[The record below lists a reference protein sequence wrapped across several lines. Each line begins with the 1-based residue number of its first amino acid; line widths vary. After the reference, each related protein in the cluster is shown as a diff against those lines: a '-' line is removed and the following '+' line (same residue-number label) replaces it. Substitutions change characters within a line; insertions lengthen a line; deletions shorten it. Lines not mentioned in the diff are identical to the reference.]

1 MPEKSLAVQRAEER
15 SALKPV
21 KFESLL
27 DRMDDVFDRIN
38 KRAFEIFE
46 GNGRIFGRELDD
58 WLKAEREFLHP
69 VHVQLAESG
78 ESLDVQAEVPGFDE
92 KDLEINV
99 EPRRVTISGKRETSK
114 KEKKG
119 KTVYSETGCDQIL
132 RVVDLPAEVETDKVT
147 ATLKNGVLA
156 LTMPKVARS
165 QSVRIH
171 AKAA

>member
-1 MPEKSLAVQRAEER
+1 MAEKSLAVRRAEEP
-15 SALKPV
+15 STIKPV
-21 KFESLL
+21 KFESLF
-27 DRMDDVFDRIN
+27 DRMDEVFNNIT

-46 GNGRIFGRELDD
+46 GNGRIFGHELDD
-58 WLKAEREFLHP
+58 WLKAEKEFLHP
-69 VHVQLAESG
+69 VQIRLSESG

-99 EPRRVTISGKRETSK
+99 EPRRVTISGKRESGK
-114 KEKKG
+114 EEKKG
-119 KTVYSETGCDQIL
+119 KSVYSEAGCDQIL

-156 LTMPKVARS
+156 LTMPKVAKSRS
-165 QSVRIH
+165 IRIQ

>member
-1 MPEKSLAVQRAEER
+1 MAEKSLAVRRAVEP
-15 SALKPV
+15 STIKPV

-27 DRMDDVFDRIN
+27 DRMDEVFNNIT
-38 KRAFEIFE
+38 KRAFEIFK
-46 GNGRIFGRELDD
+46 GNGRIFGHELDD

-69 VHVQLAESG
+69 VHIQLAESG
-78 ESLDVQAEVPGFDE
+78 DSFDVKAEVPGFDE

-114 KEKKG
+114 EEKKS
-119 KTVYSETGCDQIL
+119 KSVYSETGCDQVL

-156 LTMPKVARS
+156 LTMPKVAKSRGI
-165 QSVRIH
+165 RIQ

>member
-1 MPEKSLAVQRAEER
+1 MPEKSLAVRRAEEP
-15 SALKPV
+15 STIKAV
-21 KFESLL
+21 KVESLL
-27 DRMDDVFDRIN
+27 DRMDEVFNNIT

-46 GNGRIFGRELDD
+46 GNGRILGHELDD

-69 VHVQLAESG
+69 VHIRLDESG
-78 ESLDVQAEVPGFDE
+78 ESFDVQAEVPGFDE
-92 KDLEINV
+92 KGLEINV

-114 KEKKG
+114 EEKKG
-119 KTVYSETGCDQIL
+119 KSVYYETGCDQIL

-156 LTMPKVARS
+156 LTMPKLAKSRS
-165 QSVRIH
+165 IRLK